1 MSTDREAVN
10 VFSILGNE
18 YSLKAPVGEEQA
30 LLDAVSMLKST
41 LADIKRKAPT
51 LIGDKL
57 LIMAALTLCSQQVAM
72 QKEHKEALNRY
83 QEQVNATVD
92 VISRTISKT

>member
-1 MSTDREAVN
+1 MSADREAVN
-10 VFSILGNE
+10 VISILGNE

-30 LLDAVSMLKST
+30 LLDAVSLLKST
-41 LADIKRKAPT
+41 LADLKRKAPT

-57 LIMAALTLCSQQVAM
+57 LVLAALNLCSQQIAM
-72 QKEHKEALNRY
+72 QKEHKQALNRY

-92 VISRTISKT
+92 VISRTIGKS